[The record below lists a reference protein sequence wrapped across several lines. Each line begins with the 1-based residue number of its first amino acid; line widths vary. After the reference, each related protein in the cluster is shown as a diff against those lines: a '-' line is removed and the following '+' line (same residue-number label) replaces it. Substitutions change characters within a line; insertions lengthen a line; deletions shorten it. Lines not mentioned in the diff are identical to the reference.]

1 MIIVIFTMMHKN
13 KIKQE
18 PKTNE
23 LIAWLV
29 RGNLQENI
37 VLRYKDMK
45 IDR

>member
-18 PKTNE
+18 PQTNE

-29 RGNLQENI
+29 RGKSAGNHSLEIQRDE
-37 VLRYKDMK
+37 
-45 IDR
+45 DR